1 LGGSLDAAE
10 LLANAKTRWAS
21 TRSVKKGLAAQG
33 WRSCLPLL
41 RTVQL
46 APLLARVS
54 TDDQFKS
61 GIDIFI
67 AGLQA
72 QQPTPQH
79 ST

>member
-1 LGGSLDAAE
+1 VAIVPA
-10 LLANAKTRWAS
+10 
-21 TRSVKKGLAAQG
+21 
-33 WRSCLPLL
+33 LL